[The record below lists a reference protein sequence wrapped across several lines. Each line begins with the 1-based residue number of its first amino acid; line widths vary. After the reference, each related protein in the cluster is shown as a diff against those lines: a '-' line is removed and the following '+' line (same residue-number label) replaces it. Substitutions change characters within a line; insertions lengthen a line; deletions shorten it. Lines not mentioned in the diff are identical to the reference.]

1 MRLQLRILKSNIMT
15 RETSIAVYHQIQEE
29 GLLTGRRNQVY
40 KCLHEH
46 GPMTQNET
54 YVKLNVPNLQQSSI
68 MPRFAELKDL
78 GVITDIGKKVC
89 TVTGRT
95 VLEWKVTGEL
105 PVKKPKATFKE
116 QKEEILADIIALGN
130 RLPMTYKEDLRKI
143 YHKLN
148 ALNG

>member
-1 MRLQLRILKSNIMT
+1 MI

-29 GLLTGRRNQVY
+29 GLLSDRRNQVF
-40 KCLHEH
+40 KCLWEH

-78 GVITDIGKKVC
+78 GVITDIGKREC

-95 VLEWKVTGEL
+95 VLEWDITGDL
-105 PVKKPKATFKE
+105 PIKKSKATFKE
-116 QKEEILADIIALGN
+116 QKEEILDLIIALGEK
-130 RLPMTYKEDLRKI
+130 LPMTHKQDLRDI
-143 YHKLN
+143 YYTVKDL
-148 ALNG
+148 

>member
-1 MRLQLRILKSNIMT
+1 MI
-15 RETSIAVYHQIQEE
+15 RETSIATYHQIQEE
-29 GLLTGRRNQVY
+29 GLLSERRNQVF
-40 KCLHEH
+40 KCLWEH

-78 GVITDIGKKVC
+78 GVIDDIGKRIC
-89 TVTGRT
+89 TVTGRM
-95 VLEWKVTGEL
+95 VLEWEVTGEL
-105 PVKKPKATFKE
+105 PIKKDKKTFKQ
-116 QKEEILADIIALGN
+116 QKELILADIIDLGN
-130 RLPMTYKEDLRKI
+130 RIPPPYKAELRAI

>member
-1 MRLQLRILKSNIMT
+1 MI

-29 GLLTGRRNQVY
+29 GLLSDRRNQVF
-40 KCLHEH
+40 KCLWEH

-78 GVITDIGKKVC
+78 GVITDIGKRIC
-89 TVTGRT
+89 TVTGRM
-95 VLEWKVTGEL
+95 VLEWNVTGEL
-105 PVKKPKATFKE
+105 PVKKTRASFKE
-116 QKEEILADIIALGN
+116 QKKEILEDIIALGN
-130 RLPMTYKEDLRKI
+130 RLPETYKEDLRKI